1 MESQR
6 CDFDA
11 LNKFCFLTLTDVAHA
26 VEFCDYGC
34 MSVCDVPSR
43 QSVILSLAF
52 VLFSGE
58 WGAAVPVPV
67 HRNLIHVIALT
78 SVAT

>member
-1 MESQR
+1 M
-6 CDFDA
+6 
-11 LNKFCFLTLTDVAHA
+11 
-26 VEFCDYGC
+26 EFCDYGC

-43 QSVILSLAF
+43 QSVILSLTF

-67 HRNLIHVIALT
+67 HRNLIIALT

>member
-1 MESQR
+1 M
-6 CDFDA
+6 
-11 LNKFCFLTLTDVAHA
+11 LLT

-43 QSVILSLAF
+43 QSVILSLTF

-67 HRNLIHVIALT
+67 HRNLICNSINFSSHLSSLFT
-78 SVAT
+78 PYNWYF